1 MFQKLVET
9 QVSDHLV
16 NREQTE
22 MQCQVKHTS
31 KYQDAQNQP
40 NDDQLVSLGTYA
52 PHPLTI
58 LLGGRATTWQWRIQ
72 HVANSPGNS

>member
-1 MFQKLVET
+1 MKFLRSDVKET
-9 QVSDHLV
+9 RWNQVSDHLV

-22 MQCQVKHTS
+22 MQCLVKHTS

-40 NDDQLVSLGTYA
+40 NDDDQLVSLVRTL
-52 PHPLTI
+52 PSPLDYVS
-58 LLGGRATTWQWRIQ
+58 WRLQ